1 MSTGRKPFAAARA
14 LFLALVP
21 SVLLAF
27 FPGLGAGKLRAADSP
42 AQSAAPAGPL
52 TPAKKEAIVRRVAT
66 EFRAKYVFADVAE
79 KMAAAVEGKF
89 RRGGYDCFAVL
100 DKFTSQL
107 QEDLRSI
114 SRDRHIKVLPGEVPS
129 FDADAETL
137 RKEHFGFNTVEI
149 LPGNIGY
156 LEFFQFYSVK
166 DAGPTAIAAMNFLA
180 GCDALIIDLRANG
193 GGYPELRQLIC
204 SYFFDEPACLI
215 EFRGRDGV
223 TQDWTLPYVPGPR
236 MAKIPVY
243 ILLSRLSFS
252 CAEDFA
258 FCMRNLGR
266 ATLIGEATRGG
277 AHDSKMWSYPAESI
291 SLQIPFN
298 EAVDPKSKKTWEAVG
313 VQPDIPVSSGQAL
326 AAAMKEAAKALLNG
340 HPDQDRKFLLEWV
353 LKDCEIQLRP
363 VELDPK
369 ALAEYAGRYGAYE
382 ITWEY
387 DRLFFC
393 SNENERKRLLLPVEA
408 DDFKIVEEGKRG
420 SAAYRV
426 RFTRDAS
433 GRVTEL
439 YLHDLDGGRYEP
451 HKREEKR

>member
-1 MSTGRKPFAAARA
+1 VISAAART

-27 FPGLGAGKLRAADSP
+27 FPGLGAGRLRVADSP
-42 AQSAAPAGPL
+42 AQSAAPL
-52 TPAKKEAIVRRVAT
+52 TPAKKEAIVRCVAT

-79 KMAAAVEGKF
+79 KMAVAVESKF
-89 RRGGYDCFAVL
+89 RRGGYDSFSVL
-100 DKFTSQL
+100 DEFTSQL
-107 QEDLRSI
+107 QKDLRSI

-129 FDADAETL
+129 FDADADTL

-149 LPGNIGY
+149 LPGNMGY

-215 EFRGRDGV
+215 EFRARDGV

-277 AHDSKMWSYPAESI
+277 AHDSKMWSFPAESI
-291 SLQIPFN
+291 SLQIPFS
-298 EAVDPKSKKTWEAVG
+298 EAVDPKTKKTWEAVG
-313 VQPDIPVSSGQAL
+313 VQPDIPVPAGQAL
-326 AAAMKEAAKALLNG
+326 AVAMKEAAKALLNV

-353 LKDCEIQLRP
+353 LKDCETQLRP

-369 ALAEYAGRYGAYE
+369 ALAEYAGRYGTYE
-382 ITWEY
+382 ITWEC
-387 DRLFFC
+387 DRLYLHFD
-393 SNENERKRLLLPVEA
+393 ENRKRALLPVEA

-420 SAAYRV
+420 SAAYWV

-439 YLHDLDGGRYEP
+439 YLHDLDGDRYEL